1 MEIGWD
7 FSYQSP
13 YPPAP
18 KNILL
23 PERPHLLTLPKQHYQ
38 LWTLKSTQTIK
49 LDFTYVKLHHS
60 HQCNRRVSALNTW
73 AFVGGGVG
81 MLIQTILPWHN
92 SSSLIWSIPSPSS
105 FLLISQ
111 LPSSDFTRFLQHQ
124 NLCISTCFLGFLQ
137 GREKERRGKKK
148 REERGKE
155 REGRGR
161 ESRVEGK

>member
-38 LWTLKSTQTIK
+38 LSTLKSTQTIK

-73 AFVGGGVG
+73 AFVGGGGGDAYPNHITTAQQLQFDLVYTFSKF
-81 MLIQTILPWHN
+81 LYFNFSVTIFRLHQI
-92 SSSLIWSIPSPSS
+92 SSALESVHQYLLLRIP
-105 FLLISQ
+105 
-111 LPSSDFTRFLQHQ
+111 TRQ
-124 NLCISTCFLGFLQ
+124 
-137 GREKERRGKKK
+137 REREEREEKERGERKRKRGERK
-148 REERGKE
+148 RKQG
-155 REGRGR
+155 
-161 ESRVEGK
+161 